1 MEIEIDTS
9 LLSHS
14 SVLSKNVIHSDI
26 DISNNLS
33 KIEESIEKKIS
44 VFSKD
49 TIEETI
55 TIKPK
60 RIIVVN
66 NKDNKAITV
75 YGTICK
81 NNQTFYSLA
90 VNDEVLVFSYNE
102 DIINLIKENK
112 DITIEIQK
120 SYIYKIDNKDKSI
133 NLTNYIKLTQLYFPF
148 MLSLYFTILSQYKYD
163 RYHNILLYSSNDKK
177 CSIYKHLLSLL
188 GYTNIDINTLSS
200 SHTYNHII
208 DFTSSLLS
216 KESKAT
222 TFNLLT
228 YNGIYHSLS
237 SPLLTTQLIPNDLT
251 IISKKCLS
259 IHFID
264 IKEEISHIMSI
275 GKMTNFIYDFSN
287 KIYGKYDEMIKQ
299 IELEEISTDSISSID
314 NKYIILLK
322 IN

>member
-112 DITIEIQK
+112 D
-120 SYIYKIDNKDKSI
+120 
-133 NLTNYIKLTQLYFPF
+133 
-148 MLSLYFTILSQYKYD
+148 M
-163 RYHNILLYSSNDKK
+163 
-177 CSIYKHLLSLL
+177 
-188 GYTNIDINTLSS
+188 
-200 SHTYNHII
+200 
-208 DFTSSLLS
+208 
-216 KESKAT
+216 
-222 TFNLLT
+222 
-228 YNGIYHSLS
+228 
-237 SPLLTTQLIPNDLT
+237 
-251 IISKKCLS
+251 
-259 IHFID
+259 
-264 IKEEISHIMSI
+264 
-275 GKMTNFIYDFSN
+275 
-287 KIYGKYDEMIKQ
+287 
-299 IELEEISTDSISSID
+299 
-314 NKYIILLK
+314 
-322 IN
+322 

>member
-102 DIINLIKENK
+102 DIINLINLAKDKIKENNNI
-112 DITIEIQK
+112 DLYLEQVI
-120 SYIYKIDNKDKSI
+120 IDN
-133 NLTNYIKLTQLYFPF
+133 
-148 MLSLYFTILSQYKYD
+148 
-163 RYHNILLYSSNDKK
+163 
-177 CSIYKHLLSLL
+177 
-188 GYTNIDINTLSS
+188 
-200 SHTYNHII
+200 
-208 DFTSSLLS
+208 
-216 KESKAT
+216 
-222 TFNLLT
+222 
-228 YNGIYHSLS
+228 
-237 SPLLTTQLIPNDLT
+237 
-251 IISKKCLS
+251 
-259 IHFID
+259 
-264 IKEEISHIMSI
+264 
-275 GKMTNFIYDFSN
+275 
-287 KIYGKYDEMIKQ
+287 
-299 IELEEISTDSISSID
+299 
-314 NKYIILLK
+314 
-322 IN
+322 

>member
-1 MEIEIDTS
+1 M
-9 LLSHS
+9 
-14 SVLSKNVIHSDI
+14 
-26 DISNNLS
+26 
-33 KIEESIEKKIS
+33 
-44 VFSKD
+44 
-49 TIEETI
+49 
-55 TIKPK
+55 
-60 RIIVVN
+60 
-66 NKDNKAITV
+66 
-75 YGTICK
+75 
-81 NNQTFYSLA
+81 
-90 VNDEVLVFSYNE
+90 NDEVLVFSYNE

-112 DITIEIQK
+112 DITIEIQE

-148 MLSLYFTILSQYKYD
+148 MLSLYFTILSQYNYN
-163 RYHNILLYSSNDKK
+163 RYHNIL
-177 CSIYKHLLSLL
+177 IYKHLLSLL

-314 NKYIILLK
+314 NKYIIMLK

>member
-26 DISNNLS
+26 DISNNIS

-55 TIKPK
+55 TIKAK

-66 NKDNKAITV
+66 NKDNKAITI
-75 YGTICK
+75 YGTIIK
-81 NNQTFYSLA
+81 NNQNFYSLA
-90 VNDEVLVFSYNE
+90 VNDEVLVFSFNK
-102 DIINLIKENK
+102 DIIKSIKENK
-112 DITIEIQK
+112 DINIEIQE
-120 SYIYKIDNKDKSI
+120 SFIYKIDNKDKSI
-133 NLTNYIKLTQLYFPF
+133 INLLNYIKLTQLYFPF

-163 RYHNILLYSSNDKK
+163 KYHSILLYSSNDKQ

-188 GYTNIDINTLSS
+188 GYINIDINILSS

-216 KESKAT
+216 KDTKST

-237 SPLLTTQLIPNDLT
+237 SPTTTQLIPNDLT

-275 GKMTNFIYDFSN
+275 GKLTNFIYDFS
-287 KIYGKYDEMIKQ
+287 KKLYSKYEEMIKQ
-299 IELEEISTDSISSID
+299 IEYEEVSTDSMSSID
-314 NKYIILLK
+314 NKYISMLK

>member
-66 NKDNKAITV
+66 NKDNKTITV

-112 DITIEIQK
+112 DITIEIQE

-133 NLTNYIKLTQLYFPF
+133 NSYCIQLYK
-148 MLSLYFTILSQYKYD
+148 LESECKKQKIL
-163 RYHNILLYSSNDKK
+163 
-177 CSIYKHLLSLL
+177 
-188 GYTNIDINTLSS
+188 
-200 SHTYNHII
+200 
-208 DFTSSLLS
+208 
-216 KESKAT
+216 
-222 TFNLLT
+222 
-228 YNGIYHSLS
+228 
-237 SPLLTTQLIPNDLT
+237 
-251 IISKKCLS
+251 
-259 IHFID
+259 
-264 IKEEISHIMSI
+264 
-275 GKMTNFIYDFSN
+275 
-287 KIYGKYDEMIKQ
+287 
-299 IELEEISTDSISSID
+299 
-314 NKYIILLK
+314 
-322 IN
+322 